1 MPTMTTPATRLGSAL
16 RVGPKTAAAL
26 MAGGLVI
33 LPVAVI
39 AGTRLGL
46 LPIMVIAAVGGAA
59 GLLALRWPLIGL
71 LAFAALI
78 PIEEVTLVG
87 GTATLSRLAGL
98 AFAATYALPRLATL
112 RLGVI
117 RPPGWAFVGWA
128 VLSLAWAIDPTTAW
142 TELPTLLQ
150 LFVIAVLIGD
160 FVTREPSIV
169 RPVLFAYSLSAAAT
183 AALGIVTYLTGLG
196 PDVRAAA
203 LQGQNPAQFAAVLL
217 PAFAFGFNEV
227 VSGRQRVAGGAI
239 ALLTLMGVLV
249 SGSRGAWVAIAVIPL
264 LVLPNLSPR
273 RIVAVVALG
282 AAMLVVAYQLPG
294 VSDLVSERTDTAVS
308 SGGAGRTSIWAS
320 GLVIY
325 SSSPALGVGY
335 ANFPIAF
342 TPEVMRQA
350 NDPSYNHSGL
360 GPHNIVIG
368 TLAELGPVG
377 LVLLVLFLLPLVVN
391 RGWGPEAGTVRAALA
406 SLLVSPS
413 PWTSSAT
420 ASRCGSC
427 SGSQQG
433 CSMSR
438 AARPPRERHPGPSRG
453 RWASAP
459 SRGPAWTTKR
469 ATRPSGAGGRLYAG
483 EWNEASRS
491 EGRQCQLSLVK
502 VTPGG
507 LAPIEL

>member
-1 MPTMTTPATRLGSAL
+1 M
-16 RVGPKTAAAL
+16 
-26 MAGGLVI
+26 
-33 LPVAVI
+33 
-39 AGTRLGL
+39 
-46 LPIMVIAAVGGAA
+46 
-59 GLLALRWPLIGL
+59 
-71 LAFAALI
+71 
-78 PIEEVTLVG
+78 
-87 GTATLSRLAGL
+87 
-98 AFAATYALPRLATL
+98 
-112 RLGVI
+112 
-117 RPPGWAFVGWA
+117 
-128 VLSLAWAIDPTTAW
+128 
-142 TELPTLLQ
+142 
-150 LFVIAVLIGD
+150 IAVLIGD

-183 AALGIVTYLTGLG
+183 AALGIVTYVTGLG
-196 PDVRAAA
+196 ADVRAAA
-203 LQGQNPAQFAAVLL
+203 LQGQNPGQFAAVLL

-282 AAMLVVAYQLPG
+282 AALLVVAYQLPG
-294 VSDLVSERTDTAVS
+294 VSDLVSDRTDTAVS

-335 ANFPIAF
+335 ANFPLAF
-342 TPEVMRQA
+342 TPEVMRA
-350 NDPSYNHSGL
+350 TGATRNPL
-360 GPHNIVIG
+360 RPGPHNIVVG

-377 LVLLVLFLLPLVVN
+377 LVLLGLFLLPLVVN

-406 SLLVSPS
+406 SLLVLAL

-438 AARPPRERHPGPSRG
+438 AARPPRERHPDQTRW

-459 SRGPAWTTKR
+459 
-469 ATRPSGAGGRLYAG
+469 
-483 EWNEASRS
+483 
-491 EGRQCQLSLVK
+491 
-502 VTPGG
+502 
-507 LAPIEL
+507 